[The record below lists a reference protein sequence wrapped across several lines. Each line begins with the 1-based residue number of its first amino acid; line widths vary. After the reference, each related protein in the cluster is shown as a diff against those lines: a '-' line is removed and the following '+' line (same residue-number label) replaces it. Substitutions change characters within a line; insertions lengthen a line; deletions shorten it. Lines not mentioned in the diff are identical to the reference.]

1 MFRKYA
7 VLLNTVRELNLLVCD
22 EGHRLKKAEGS
33 QTFRALW
40 WQFLFLFQSVICFSH
55 FMFSAVDAELR

>member
-40 WQFLFLFQSVICFSH
+40 WEFLLLFQSVFFHMICFLQWMQS
-55 FMFSAVDAELR
+55 

>member
-1 MFRKYA
+1 MLLQLKPFLDADICKLFLLIFQMFRKYA
-7 VLLNTVRELNLLVCD
+7 AQLNTVSELNLLVCD

-40 WQFLFLFQSVICFSH
+40 
-55 FMFSAVDAELR
+55 